1 LTKALTA
8 LWGKRPPA
16 SKPPLAVGVTL
27 IHLSQ
32 EKDQTLPLF
41 EKDAKVSAFHAAI
54 DKLNA
59 RYGKNTVYFGGAH
72 TALDAAPTRIAF
84 THIPDYD

>member
-1 LTKALTA
+1 MRRA
-8 LWGKRPPA
+8 
-16 SKPPLAVGVTL
+16 PLSVGVTL
-27 IHLSQ
+27 IHLGA

-41 EKDAKVSAFHAAI
+41 ERDAKVSAFHAAI

-72 TALDAAPTRIAF
+72 TALDSAPARIAF
-84 THIPDYD
+84 THIPDLEVEGD